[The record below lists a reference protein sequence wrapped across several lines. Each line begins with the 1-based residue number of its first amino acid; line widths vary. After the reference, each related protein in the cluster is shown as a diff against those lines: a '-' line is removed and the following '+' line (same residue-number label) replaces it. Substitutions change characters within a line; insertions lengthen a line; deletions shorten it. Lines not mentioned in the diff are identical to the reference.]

1 MLKNEIEKNNQ
12 LNKKIIKKI
21 KIKIIRIKIEIQ
33 KVFYLWLNGE
43 IKKKNNFTK
52 EQKNCLKNKKK

>member
-1 MLKNEIEKNNQ
+1 MKTQFIINRMLKNEIEKNNQ

-33 KVFYLWLNGE
+33 KVFYL
-43 IKKKNNFTK
+43 
-52 EQKNCLKNKKK
+52 